1 MSLDQQESYGGSSS
15 ASVNSVDYLS
25 SLDDPKVASVLAGYL
40 AELEAG
46 RRPSR
51 AALLESNPEIAGAIA
66 ECLDVMEFV
75 HLAAGARSGG
85 GQSLAGD
92 AFPPETILGDYVL
105 IGEIGR
111 GGMGIVYEAR
121 HVYSGE
127 RVALKVLSPTA
138 ALDPKTLQRFR
149 LETQAVAQLHHPHI
163 VPILAV
169 GGERG
174 AQFYAMPFI
183 DGTTLAEV
191 IRTQRQC
198 PRYTGHPAESESK
211 NAGANGAAGRSA
223 PATGWAAPDEL
234 DAGAVTA
241 VSRADSVAAATP
253 ARGRGA
259 FRALATLALQA
270 ADALDHAHGMGILHR
285 DIKPSNL
292 LIDATG
298 KLWVT
303 DFGLARFQDDPGLT
317 RTGDLLGTLRYMAPE
332 LLRGPRMVY
341 DPRSD
346 IYSLGAT
353 IYELLTLRPV
363 FDGRERQVLVRQI
376 VLDDPIAPRRLDAS
390 IPRDLETIVLKALE
404 KEPDRRYA
412 SARQIG
418 EDLRRFL
425 DEKTIRARRATLVER
440 AAKWARRHRAV
451 LWPAAA
457 ALFLSLLIA
466 TPLLWWE
473 RQKTARMYHDLR
485 VTFQQADLGF
495 TEMLR
500 LSDELAMKGMGQFAL
515 PGGSPEPIRS
525 EFFKQTLEFY
535 DLLSREPQ
543 LGKAMQ
549 ALAFRRLG
557 FARMVITRD
566 PRAEGDLKH
575 ARSLYDELLAAAP
588 GDPQLRF
595 AISDVCM
602 NLGIVVMASRGMK
615 EAEPSFQRATSIDE
629 GLAAEF
635 RNDPRMLDQLT
646 DRRIQ
651 IAGWFEASQM
661 QHDADAERGRL
672 FEFFDKQAANAASPV
687 RARLIAG
694 SYLRLAGVL
703 KTQGNHALEDR
714 ALRAGL
720 ALDQGNTALLNNL
733 AWSLVRVPQ
742 TTPAAAAEAVKLAT
756 RATEAGPQE
765 RTFQNTLALAH
776 LRAGNGQ
783 LARDSLE
790 KSISMQAHG
799 GDAADRLVM
808 SMVCLRNGAR
818 GEALDWYI
826 RALEWMSANPQNDA
840 DAVALR
846 SEVEGLLGRAP
857 APTAKK

>member
-1 MSLDQQESYGGSSS
+1 MSLDQQESYDGSSS
-15 ASVNSVDYLS
+15 PSVNPVDCLS
-25 SLDDPKVASVLAGYL
+25 SLDNPKVASVLAGYL

-51 AALLESNPEIAGAIA
+51 TALLESNPEIAGALA

-75 HLAAGARSGG
+75 HLEARARSGG
-85 GQSLAGD
+85 KSLAGD
-92 AFPPETILGDYVL
+92 GFAPETILGEYVL
-105 IGEIGR
+105 LGEIGR

-121 HVYSGE
+121 HTFSAQ

-138 ALDPKTLQRFR
+138 ALDPRILQRFR
-149 LETQAVAQLHHPHI
+149 VETQAVAQLHHPHI

-191 IRTQRQC
+191 IRTQQPLAV
-198 PRYTGHPAESESK
+198 PR
-211 NAGANGAAGRSA
+211 
-223 PATGWAAPDEL
+223 
-234 DAGAVTA
+234 
-241 VSRADSVAAATP
+241 
-253 ARGRGA
+253 RGPGA
-259 FRALATLALQA
+259 FKALATLALQA
-270 ADALDHAHGMGILHR
+270 ADALDHAHQMGILHR

-332 LLRGPRMVY
+332 LLRGPRIVY

-353 IYELLTLRPV
+353 FYELLTLRPL
-363 FDGRERQVLVRQI
+363 FDARERQVLERQI
-376 VLDDPIAPRRLDAS
+376 VLDEPIAPRRLDAS

-404 KEPDRRYA
+404 KEPDRRYT

-425 DEKTIRARRATLVER
+425 DQKTIRARRATLIER
-440 AAKWARRHRAV
+440 VAKSARRHRAV
-451 LWPAAA
+451 LLPAAGVA
-457 ALFLSLLIA
+457 ILSLLIA

-473 RQKTARMYHDLR
+473 QRKTARMYRDLK
-485 VTFQQADLGF
+485 VAFQQADLGF

-500 LSDELAMKGMGQFAL
+500 LSDELAMKGMGQFAA

-535 DLLSREPQ
+535 ELLSREPQ
-543 LGKAMQ
+543 LGKPMQ
-549 ALAFRRLG
+549 ALAYRRLG
-557 FARMVITRD
+557 FARMLITQD
-566 PRAEGDLKH
+566 PRAEGNLKR
-575 ARSLYDELLAAAP
+575 ALSLYEDLLSGAP

-602 NLGIVVMASRGMK
+602 NLGIVVVASRGMK
-615 EAEPSFQRATSIDE
+615 EAEPSFYRATSIDE

-635 RNDPRMLDQLT
+635 RNDPRLLDQLI
-646 DRRIQ
+646 DRRTQ
-651 IAGWFEASQM
+651 IAGWMEASHLQG
-661 QHDADAERGRL
+661 DADAERHRL
-672 FEFFDKQAANAASPV
+672 FEFFDKQATDAGFPG
-687 RARLIAG
+687 RAHLIAG
-694 SYLRLAGVL
+694 SYHRLAGVL
-703 KTQGNHALEDR
+703 KSQANHSLEER

-720 ALDQGNTALLNNL
+720 ALEQGNAALLNDL
-733 AWSLVRVPQ
+733 AWSLVLSPQ
-742 TTPAAAAEAVKLAT
+742 TAPAAAAEAVKLAT
-756 RATEAGPQE
+756 RATEARPNE
-765 RTFQNTLALAH
+765 RAYQNTLALAH
-776 LRAGNGQ
+776 LRAGHGR
-783 LARDSLE
+783 LAQESLE
-790 KSISMQAHG
+790 KSITMQEKG
-799 GDAADRLVM
+799 GDAADRLMM
-808 SMVCLRNGAR
+808 SMLCLRKGAR

-826 RALEWMSANPQNDA
+826 RALEWMSANPGIDA
-840 DAVALR
+840 DSIALR
-846 SEVEGLLGRAP
+846 SEVEGLLGRAS
-857 APTAKK
+857 ASTAKK

>member
-1 MSLDQQESYGGSSS
+1 MSLDRQQSYDGSSS
-15 ASVNSVDYLS
+15 ASVNSVDCVS
-25 SLDDPKVASVLAGYL
+25 TLDNPKVASVLAGYL

-46 RRPSR
+46 RHPSR
-51 AALLESNPEIAGAIA
+51 TALLQSNPEIAAALA

-75 HLAAGARSGG
+75 HLEAGARSGG
-85 GQSLAGD
+85 GQSLGGD
-92 AFPPETILGDYVL
+92 AFPPETILGEYVL

-121 HVYSGE
+121 QVYSGQ

-149 LETQAVAQLHHPHI
+149 LETQALAQLHHPHI

-183 DGTTLAEV
+183 DGATLAEV
-191 IRTQRQC
+191 IRTQQ
-198 PRYTGHPAESESK
+198 PP
-211 NAGANGAAGRSA
+211 
-223 PATGWAAPDEL
+223 AAP
-234 DAGAVTA
+234 T
-241 VSRADSVAAATP
+241 
-253 ARGRGA
+253 RGRGA
-259 FRALATLALQA
+259 FRALATLVLQA

-353 IYELLTLRPV
+353 LYELLTLRPL

-390 IPRDLETIVLKALE
+390 IPRDLETVVLKALE

-412 SARQIG
+412 SARQFG

-425 DEKTIRARRATLVER
+425 DEKTICARRATLVER
-440 AAKWARRHRAV
+440 AAKSARRHRAV
-451 LWPAAA
+451 LLPAAGVA
-457 ALFLSLLIA
+457 ILSLLIA

-473 RQKTARMYHDLR
+473 HQKTARMYRDLK

-500 LSDELAMKGMGQFAL
+500 LSDELAMKGMGQFAA

-535 DLLSREPQ
+535 ELLSREHQ
-543 LGKAMQ
+543 LGKPMQ
-549 ALAFRRLG
+549 ALAYRRLG
-557 FARMVITRD
+557 FARMLITHD
-566 PRAEGDLKH
+566 PRAEGNLKH
-575 ARSLYDELLAAAP
+575 ALSLYEDLLSGAP
-588 GDPQLRF
+588 GDSQLRF
-595 AISDVCM
+595 AISDVFM
-602 NLGIVVMASRGMK
+602 NLGILVMASRGMK
-615 EAEPSFQRATSIDE
+615 EAEPSFHRATSIDE
-629 GLAAEF
+629 ELAAEF
-635 RNDPRMLDQLT
+635 REDPRLLDQLT
-646 DRRIQ
+646 DRRTQ
-651 IAGWFEASQM
+651 IALWMEASQL
-661 QHDADAERGRL
+661 QGDADAERRRL
-672 FEFFDKQAANAASPV
+672 FEFFDRQATDADSPG

-694 SYLRLAGVL
+694 SYHRLAGIL
-703 KTQGNHALEDR
+703 KAQRNHALEDR
-714 ALRAGL
+714 ALRAAL
-720 ALDQGNTALLNNL
+720 ALDQGNPAFLNDL
-733 AWSLVRVPQ
+733 AWSLVRAPQ
-742 TTPAAAAEAVKLAT
+742 TAPAASAEAIKFAT
-756 RATEAGPQE
+756 RATEASPKE
-765 RTFQNTLALAH
+765 RAFQNTLALAH
-776 LRAGNGQ
+776 LRAGHGQ
-783 LARDSLE
+783 LAKESIE
-790 KSISMQAHG
+790 KSIAMQGQG
-799 GDAADRLVM
+799 GDGADRLIM
-808 SMVCLRNGAR
+808 AMLCLSKRSR

-826 RALEWMSANPQNDA
+826 RALEYMSANPQVDA

-846 SEVEGLLGRAP
+846 AEVEGLLGRAS
-857 APTAKK
+857 ARTAKQ